1 MLQVMMM
8 TMMTMIV
15 MMVVYR
21 CQLVLSA
28 LETDTFVAVS
38 KFSFVC

>member
-1 MLQVMMM
+1 MLQVM
-8 TMMTMIV
+8 MMTMIV
-15 MMVVYR
+15 MMVVYK